1 MVVTNSWGVLA
12 LTGCGIAG
20 VYGAF

>member
-1 MVVTNSWGVLA
+1 MVVTNSWGVFA